1 MIHDILIKLE
11 SAENPV
17 AQVIQKNDCG
27 KTIVLAFKKGMVLKE
42 HKTDIPARLIVIKG
56 EVVFKINRKEEVLKL
71 YDEKIIPIN
80 ELHSVFANEDSICLL
95 FK

>member
-1 MIHDILIKLE
+1 MIHDILTKLE
-11 SAENPV
+11 TAENPV

-27 KTIVLAFKKGMVLKE
+27 KTMVIAFKKGMVLKE
-42 HKTDIPARLIVIKG
+42 HKTDISARLIVIKG
-56 EVVFKINRKEEVLKL
+56 EVIFKINETEEVLKL

-80 ELHSVFANEDSICLL
+80 ELHSVVANEESLCLL

>member
-1 MIHDILIKLE
+1 MIHDILTKLE
-11 SAENPV
+11 TAENPV

-27 KTIVLAFKKGMVLKE
+27 KTMVIAFKKGMVLKE
-42 HKTDIPARLIVIKG
+42 HKTDISARLIVIKG
-56 EVVFKINRKEEVLKL
+56 EVIFKINGTEEVLKL

-80 ELHSVFANEDSICLL
+80 ELHSVVANEESLCLL